1 MFDQTVKND
10 ETYIEGFSRE
20 IYRSHHPS
28 KTKIGGV
35 RLYLREG
42 LTIKRRTDL
51 ELLPE
56 IIITEIRIARK
67 KIILGTTYRNPSQ
80 NREEFETF
88 IDSSQQTINK
98 MKGENPHCMILTG
111 NLNYGS
117 SMWWTEDIEQ
127 PEGTALDEL
136 MQTNGLYQLIEEPTN
151 RRNEGCSC
159 ID

>member
-10 ETYIEGFSRE
+10 ETYIEWFSRE

-35 RLYLREG
+35 RLYFREG

-67 KIILGTTYRNPSQ
+67 KIILGTMYRNPSQ
-80 NREEFETF
+80 NSEEFETF
-88 IDSSQQTINK
+88 IDSLQQTINK
-98 MKGENPHCMILTG
+98 MNGENSHCMILTG
-111 NLNYGS
+111 NLNYRS
-117 SMWWTEDIEQ
+117 SM
-127 PEGTALDEL
+127 
-136 MQTNGLYQLIEEPTN
+136 
-151 RRNEGCSC
+151 
-159 ID
+159 